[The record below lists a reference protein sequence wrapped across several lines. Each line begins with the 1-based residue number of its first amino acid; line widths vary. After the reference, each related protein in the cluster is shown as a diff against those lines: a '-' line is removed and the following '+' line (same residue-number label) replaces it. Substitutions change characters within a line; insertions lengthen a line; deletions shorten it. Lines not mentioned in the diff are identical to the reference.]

1 MIADK
6 DDTNLHCETH
16 SNFSSKVHEREYFGQ
31 RDKDDCSSMKSLN
44 IAGEQKKHKNKE
56 KPDRVLK
63 EKEKQMYDNISVS
76 SYKSHKSGLTAHR
89 ISV

>member
-1 MIADK
+1 
-6 DDTNLHCETH
+6 
-16 SNFSSKVHEREYFGQ
+16 
-31 RDKDDCSSMKSLN
+31 MKSLN

-56 KPDRVLK
+56 KQDRLLK

-89 ISV
+89 ISVLTI